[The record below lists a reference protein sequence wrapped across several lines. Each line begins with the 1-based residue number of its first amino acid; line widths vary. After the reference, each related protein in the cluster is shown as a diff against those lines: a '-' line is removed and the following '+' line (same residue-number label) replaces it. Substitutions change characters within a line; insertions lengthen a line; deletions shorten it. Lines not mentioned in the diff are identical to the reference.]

1 MQCPS
6 LFSDHS
12 EVCSDGDST
21 LTVQV
26 AHNSNVVIPVH
37 FTSSCINTSSITK
50 FKFPI
55 RPPEPNRVQD
65 KRYTLQIFQDMIR
78 ILGDTPKVNYK
89 FYMGLLLKRDSGLPE
104 INKYGVELSTEL
116 IKKLLKNFPPP
127 LQKGKKIISKDF
139 PVT

>member
-26 AHNSNVVIPVH
+26 AHNSNVFIPVH
-37 FTSSCINTSSITK
+37 FTSSRINTSSISK

-65 KRYTLQIFQDMIR
+65 KRSTLQIFQDMIG

-89 FYMGLLLKRDSGLPE
+89 FYMDLLLKRDSGVPE
-104 INKYGVELSTEL
+104 INENGVELSTEL
-116 IKKLLKNFPPP
+116 IKKGN
-127 LQKGKKIISKDF
+127 
-139 PVT
+139 